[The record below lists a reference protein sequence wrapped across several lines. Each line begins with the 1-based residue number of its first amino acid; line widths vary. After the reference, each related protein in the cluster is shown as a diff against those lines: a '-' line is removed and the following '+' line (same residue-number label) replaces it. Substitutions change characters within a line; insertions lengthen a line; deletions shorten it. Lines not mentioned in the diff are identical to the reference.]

1 MTYSWYNN
9 NIQLLT
15 FMEYIYPIFIMLPYL
30 YSPDI
35 GFPFIM
41 LPYLYSPDIGF
52 PRSGNIMTNII
63 MNIGSILVMILPDLG
78 KPISLSKYDIIMNMG

>member
-15 FMEYIYPIFIMLPYL
+15 FMEYIYPI
-30 YSPDI
+30 
-35 GFPFIM
+35 FIM